1 MNAKLAGAAGAMSG
15 ALSSFTG
22 GGASKGDGG
31 IPFTL
36 SGTTSTPI
44 FLPDLGGMAKGL
56 GKTGAGAAGGAAGAA
71 GGAAGALGGLFG
83 KKKK

>member
-1 MNAKLAGAAGAMSG
+1 MVAKLAEGSVAGAMTG

-22 GGASKGDGG
+22 GGSSKGGAG

-44 FLPDLGGMAKGL
+44 FLPDLSGMAKGL
-56 GKTGAGAAGGAAGAA
+56 GNTGGGAAGS
-71 GGAAGALGGLFG
+71 AAGAASGVLGGLFG